1 MKTFKEIKIYEVYVI
16 KYKTR
21 VYYSAGEKRYWS
33 VKDTDVSNPKD
44 AMRFKSGKDAQDELD
59 GMNKAQ
65 KGNYEIVKEEVEI
78 EEKRA
83 RKKKVKLPPH
93 LAKFFDK
100 KGNPK
105 PEVAAR
111 IRKAR
116 ALKGVKITDVTPD
129 WMFPNEEVEEGYQ
142 EIMNLADLIKSET
155 DQLVK
160 AAKKGDMKTVLA
172 IYRTIGKIIK

>member
-1 MKTFKEIKIYEVYVI
+1 MI
-16 KYKTR
+16 
-21 VYYSAGEKRYWS
+21 
-33 VKDTDVSNPKD
+33 N
-44 AMRFKSGKDAQDELD
+44 
-59 GMNKAQ
+59 
-65 KGNYEIVKEEVEI
+65 
-78 EEKRA
+78 
-83 RKKKVKLPPH
+83 VKLPAH

-142 EIMNLADLIKSET
+142 EIQNLANLIKSET
-155 DQLVK
+155 DRLVK
-160 AAKKGDMKTVLA
+160 AAKKGDMKTVMA

>member
-1 MKTFKEIKIYEVYVI
+1 MKKTFQELQDETLIADLGEGGNICDISIDKLRSPTMKKLHKASCPGKE
-16 KYKTR
+16 
-21 VYYSAGEKRYWS
+21 
-33 VKDTDVSNPKD
+33 KDT
-44 AMRFKSGKDAQDELD
+44 AMRRAGKRAGLSRSDRDKLY
-59 GMNKAQ
+59 NS
-65 KGNYEIVKEEVEI
+65 VEE
-78 EEKRA
+78 A

-129 WMFPNEEVEEGYQ
+129 WMFGEEVEEGYQ
-142 EIMNLADLIKSET
+142 EIQNLANLIKSET
-155 DQLVK
+155 DRLVK
-160 AAKKGDMKTVLA
+160 AAKKGDMKTVMA
-172 IYRTIGKIIK
+172 IYRTIGNIIK

>member
-1 MKTFKEIKIYEVYVI
+1 MKKTFQELHDETLIADLGEGGNICDISIDKLRSPTMKKLHKASCPGKE
-16 KYKTR
+16 
-21 VYYSAGEKRYWS
+21 
-33 VKDTDVSNPKD
+33 KDTGIRRAAKRAGLSRSDRDKLYNSV
-44 AMRFKSGKDAQDELD
+44 
-59 GMNKAQ
+59 
-65 KGNYEIVKEEVEI
+65 EE
-78 EEKRA
+78 A

-129 WMFPNEEVEEGYQ
+129 WMFEEEVEEGYQ
-142 EIMNLADLIKSET
+142 EISNLVDITQEVMGKMIK
-155 DQLVK
+155 
-160 AAKKGDMKTVLA
+160 AMKKDDFRTVTKL
-172 IYRTIGKIIK
+172 YRELGKIIK

>member
-1 MKTFKEIKIYEVYVI
+1 MKKTFQEL
-16 KYKTR
+16 
-21 VYYSAGEKRYWS
+21 
-33 VKDTDVSNPKD
+33 
-44 AMRFKSGKDAQDELD
+44 QDETLIAD
-59 GMNKAQ
+59 LGEGGNICDISIDKLRSPTMKKLHKASCPGKEKDSAMHRAGKRAGMSR
-65 KGNYEIVKEEVEI
+65 KERDSLYNSVE
-78 EEKRA
+78 EA

-116 ALKGVKITDVTPD
+116 ALKGVDITDVTPD

-142 EIMNLADLIKSET
+142 EIQNLADLIQSET
-155 DQLVK
+155 NQLVK
-160 AAKKGDMKTVLA
+160 AAKKGDMKTVLS
-172 IYRTIGKIIK
+172 IYKTIGKIIK

>member
-1 MKTFKEIKIYEVYVI
+1 MKKTFQELQDETLIADLGEGGNICDISIDKLRSPTMKKLHKGQCPVDKKE
-16 KYKTR
+16 
-21 VYYSAGEKRYWS
+21 
-33 VKDTDVSNPKD
+33 KDTGIRRAAKRAGLSRSARDKLYNSV
-44 AMRFKSGKDAQDELD
+44 
-59 GMNKAQ
+59 
-65 KGNYEIVKEEVEI
+65 

-116 ALKGVKITDVTPD
+116 ALKGVDITDVTPD

-142 EIMNLADLIKSET
+142 EIQNLANLIKSET
-155 DQLVK
+155 DRLVK
-160 AAKKGDMKTVLA
+160 AAKKGDMKTVMA

>member
-1 MKTFKEIKIYEVYVI
+1 MKKTFQELHDETLIAKLGEGGNICDISIDKLRSPTMKKLHKASCPGKE
-16 KYKTR
+16 
-21 VYYSAGEKRYWS
+21 
-33 VKDTDVSNPKD
+33 KDT
-44 AMRFKSGKDAQDELD
+44 AMRRAGKRAGLSRSDRDKLY
-59 GMNKAQ
+59 NS
-65 KGNYEIVKEEVEI
+65 VEE
-78 EEKRA
+78 A

-129 WMFPNEEVEEGYQ
+129 WMFEEEVEEGFQ
-142 EIMNLADLIKSET
+142 EISNLVDITQEVMGKMIK
-155 DQLVK
+155 
-160 AAKKGDMKTVLA
+160 AMKKDDFRTVTKL
-172 IYRTIGKIIK
+172 YRELGKIIK

>member
-1 MKTFKEIKIYEVYVI
+1 MKKLHKASCPGKE
-16 KYKTR
+16 
-21 VYYSAGEKRYWS
+21 
-33 VKDTDVSNPKD
+33 KDTGIRR
-44 AMRFKSGKDAQDELD
+44 AA
-59 GMNKAQ
+59 
-65 KGNYEIVKEEVEI
+65 
-78 EEKRA
+78 KRA
-83 RKKKVKLPPH
+83 GLTRSARDKLYNSVEEAKMINVKLPAH

-142 EIMNLADLIKSET
+142 EIQNLANLIKSEA
-155 DQLVK
+155 DRLVK
-160 AAKKGDMKTVLA
+160 AAKKGDMKTVMA
-172 IYRTIGKIIK
+172 IYRTIGNIIK